1 MTDSALGTRPGKRER
16 LVESARELIHEQGA
30 HRTTLADVAER
41 ANVPLGNVYYYFKTK
56 DDLIGA
62 VLECYREQAATL
74 IQTFDRHRSP
84 QARLKALVRNW
95 ADMREMVARHG
106 CPMGTLC
113 AELDKTE
120 EGHDR
125 DAAAVMG
132 LIIDWAEGQFRQLG
146 RRDARDLA
154 VALFAGIQ
162 GAALL
167 ANTFRDPAILSRQTR
182 HLERWI
188 DALAREQSASA
199 RRVAEVAGNADQAV

>member
-1 MTDSALGTRPGKRER
+1 MANSAVEPRPGKRER
-16 LVESARELIHEQGA
+16 LVESAAVLVHEQGV

-41 ANVPLGNVYYYFKTK
+41 ADVPLGNVYYYFKSK
-56 DDLIGA
+56 DELIGA
-62 VLECYREQAATL
+62 VLDGYKEQAATL
-74 IQTFDRHRSP
+74 IEAFERHRSP

-95 ADMREMVARHG
+95 ADMREAVARHG

-113 AELDKTE
+113 AELHKTE
-120 EGHDR
+120 GGRDA
-125 DAAAVMG
+125 DAAAVMA

-167 ANTFRDPAILSRQTR
+167 ANTFRDPALLTRQTR

-188 DALAREQSASA
+188 DTLAGA
-199 RRVAEVAGNADQAV
+199 

>member
-1 MTDSALGTRPGKRER
+1 MANSVTEVQSGKRER
-16 LVESARELIHEQGA
+16 LVESARGLIHEQGV

-41 ANVPLGNVYYYFKTK
+41 ADVPLGNVYYYFKSK
-56 DDLIGA
+56 DELIGA
-62 VLECYREQAATL
+62 VLDCYKEQAATL
-74 IQTFDRHRSP
+74 IQAFDRHRSP

-95 ADMREMVARHG
+95 ADMRETVARHG

-113 AELDKTE
+113 AELDKIE
-120 EGHDR
+120 GGHDR
-125 DAAAVMG
+125 DVAAVMA
-132 LIIDWAEGQFRQLG
+132 LIIDWAEDQLRQLG

-167 ANTFRDPAILSRQTR
+167 ANTFRDPTILTRQTR

-188 DALAREQSASA
+188 DTLAREKVP
-199 RRVAEVAGNADQAV
+199 RMP

>member
-1 MTDSALGTRPGKRER
+1 MANSVAARTGKRER
-16 LVESARELIHEQGA
+16 LIESATVLFHEQGV
-30 HRTTLADVAER
+30 HRTTLAEVAER

-56 DDLIGA
+56 DELVGA
-62 VLECYREQAATL
+62 VLTWYQAQAAAL
-74 IQTFDRHRSP
+74 IDSFERARTP

-95 ADMREMVARHG
+95 NDMRDAVVSHG

-113 AELDKTE
+113 AELDKAE
-120 EGHDR
+120 DGLDR
-125 DAAAVMG
+125 EAAKVMA
-132 LIIDWAEGQFRQLG
+132 LILDWAEDQFRQLG

-167 ANTFRDPAILSRQTR
+167 ASTFRDASLLTRQTR

-188 DALAREQSASA
+188 DSC
-199 RRVAEVAGNADQAV
+199 AG